1 MCCERKESKGKKT
14 ESRVLLYP
22 VLPFGEA
29 ACLISVFKMRKLRV

>member
-1 MCCERKESKGKKT
+1 MFYEMLSH
-14 ESRVLLYP
+14 VLLYP